1 MLCVGITS
9 SVVCEVFRDQQRPL
23 LSLHKGYSFFFLIIH
38 VGGRCEDV
46 MLEEAVRAVEYKG
59 VLFVALNDHNIAVTG
74 CWDLC

>member
-1 MLCVGITS
+1 M
-9 SVVCEVFRDQQRPL
+9 
-23 LSLHKGYSFFFLIIH
+23 IH

-59 VLFVALNDHNIAVTG
+59 VLFVALNGHNIAVTG